1 MKKVAVGLLVAF
13 LCSFSFAGTQYIKYA
28 CGCMIENGTCRGN
41 KDQIATEAG
50 KCPSCQRNEDMC
62 NSLWENADRNDE
74 GAKKVY
80 DEYCL
85 PNSN

>member
-28 CGCMIENGTCRGN
+28 CGCMIENGECRGN
-41 KDQIATEAG
+41 KDQITTEAG

-62 NSLWENADRNDE
+62 NSLWEE
-74 GAKKVY
+74 GKDKKTY
-80 DEYCL
+80 DEFCL